1 MKVSDLQTA
10 EDYKSFLLTY
20 LAEADFKVTRE
31 EREIILKH
39 ISADRY
45 DSLKHLIDRMS
56 DFECLKVIGE
66 YKRIHLT
73 NQADLDA
80 LIAEME
86 EVYNANKHKS
96 VLEKNMLLGLKKVL
110 Y

>member
-20 LAEADFKVTRE
+20 LAEADFKVTPE
-31 EREIILKH
+31 EREIIYKH

-45 DSLKHLIDRMS
+45 ENLKHLVDRMS
-56 DFECLKVIGE
+56 DFECLNVISD

-80 LIAEME
+80 LIKEME
-86 EVYNANKHKS
+86 DIYNANKHKS